1 MITGLARFKR
11 RSSADRRFFRGG
23 MGEIERLAVSWEDAS
38 FAVVAALMWLS
49 ASFVSCPQVSLKFV
63 SKAGVEST
71 AAIPSLGPIMDSI
84 EDDDRE
90 FQERDLELCGLPGV
104 RLVSPPSLTL
114 SQIPPPQ
121 SVSLSV
127 LTPAQR
133 PLRC

>member
-1 MITGLARFKR
+1 V
-11 RSSADRRFFRGG
+11 
-23 MGEIERLAVSWEDAS
+23 IERLTVSWEDAS
-38 FAVVAALMWLS
+38 FAVVAAFAWLS
-49 ASFVSCPQVSLKFV
+49 ASLMSCPQVSVKYV
-63 SKAGVEST
+63 SKAGIEIT

-90 FQERDLELCGLPGV
+90 FQEDDLERCGLPGV

-114 SQIPPPQ
+114 SQITPPQ